1 MCMATGKKS
10 LARRVQN
17 IGVSG
22 IRHMMSLAAKE
33 PGVISLGQGVP
44 DARTPLYIREGVI
57 ELLRED
63 DKVGKY
69 SLSAGLPA
77 LKEVVA
83 RQLSEKTGL
92 PGKIGRAH
100 V

>member
-69 SLSAGLPA
+69 SLSAGPPA
-77 LKEVVA
+77 LQGGGA
-83 RQLSEKTGL
+83 RERPPKTRSSL
-92 PGKIGRAH
+92 EPPKKIN
-100 V
+100 

>member
-1 MCMATGKKS
+1 MLMPTGKKS

-33 PGVISLGQGVP
+33 SGVISLGQGVP
-44 DARTPLYIREGVI
+44 DARTPAYIRAGVI

-63 DKVGKY
+63 DKVGRY

-83 RQLSEKTGL
+83 LELSEKAGFTVD
-92 PGKIGRAH
+92 PDKNI
-100 V
+100 